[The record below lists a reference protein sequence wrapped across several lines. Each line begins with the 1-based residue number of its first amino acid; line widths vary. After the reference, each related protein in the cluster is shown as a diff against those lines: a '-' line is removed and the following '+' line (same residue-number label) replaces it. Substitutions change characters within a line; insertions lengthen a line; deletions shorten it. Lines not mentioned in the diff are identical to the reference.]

1 MAKILCKSV
10 RKDGS
15 PCQGQGLEQ
24 FDGYCIAHGP
34 ADKVRESR
42 ARGGRNSSTAARA
55 DKRIPERMQSVI
67 KGLAE
72 GFIAV
77 REGTL
82 SPAVYTAMCRGARE
96 MRDSYRLADAEMEL
110 IRTEET
116 QAAAEEMAGTHL
128 DLDILKAASEIV
140 AQQNQ
145 YRIDSLVDQGLA
157 EPEIGEDKIQTDE
170 FVLTAEGRK
179 RFDQQLSV
187 DHHQFDIDEMKEAAE
202 KYTFKQ
208 PELPVQI
215 KHLAQKRTDME
226 NTLAELTHDPASDL
240 ALPPKPAS
248 LPDPLTGQPMNELP
262 AGVNSGRPT
271 NPDET
276 KPSAAM
282 LEQQIHQVEEQIR
295 EYQEKYEDEDY
306 PIKRSRFHAGFD
318 PEDDRFTI
326 VGNQEVH
333 FPKINLIINRQYWH
347 KRNDESE
354 K

>member
-116 QAAAEEMAGTHL
+116 QAAAEEMAGTHSTSTSSKPPARSSPNRTSTGSTRL
-128 DLDILKAASEIV
+128 ST
-140 AQQNQ
+140 
-145 YRIDSLVDQGLA
+145 R
-157 EPEIGEDKIQTDE
+157 
-170 FVLTAEGRK
+170 VL
-179 RFDQQLSV
+179 QS
-187 DHHQFDIDEMKEAAE
+187 
-202 KYTFKQ
+202 
-208 PELPVQI
+208 
-215 KHLAQKRTDME
+215 
-226 NTLAELTHDPASDL
+226 
-240 ALPPKPAS
+240 PK
-248 LPDPLTGQPMNELP
+248 
-262 AGVNSGRPT
+262 
-271 NPDET
+271 
-276 KPSAAM
+276 
-282 LEQQIHQVEEQIR
+282 
-295 EYQEKYEDEDY
+295 
-306 PIKRSRFHAGFD
+306 
-318 PEDDRFTI
+318 
-326 VGNQEVH
+326 
-333 FPKINLIINRQYWH
+333 
-347 KRNDESE
+347 
-354 K
+354 

>member
-1 MAKILCKSV
+1 
-10 RKDGS
+10 
-15 PCQGQGLEQ
+15 
-24 FDGYCIAHGP
+24 
-34 ADKVRESR
+34 
-42 ARGGRNSSTAARA
+42 
-55 DKRIPERMQSVI
+55 
-67 KGLAE
+67 
-72 GFIAV
+72 
-77 REGTL
+77 
-82 SPAVYTAMCRGARE
+82 

-215 KHLAQKRTDME
+215 KHLAQKRTDMKRLWP
-226 NTLAELTHDPASDL
+226 NLRMIPPATLPCRPN
-240 ALPPKPAS
+240 LP
-248 LPDPLTGQPMNELP
+248 
-262 AGVNSGRPT
+262 RCPT
-271 NPDET
+271 P
-276 KPSAAM
+276 
-282 LEQQIHQVEEQIR
+282 
-295 EYQEKYEDEDY
+295 
-306 PIKRSRFHAGFD
+306 
-318 PEDDRFTI
+318 
-326 VGNQEVH
+326 
-333 FPKINLIINRQYWH
+333 
-347 KRNDESE
+347 
-354 K
+354 